1 MNAETSVAVAS
12 ERLLQAGLP
21 CLPVVKDGLCIGTLD
36 ETSMLAAFVGTAPED
51 AAIEPF
57 VRPLGATVRP
67 YATGAECLRTME
79 SSRQPHVVVVDD
91 RGWPLGVLTAS
102 RLFGTIEEDNRPRLV
117 GGMATPFGVYL
128 TNGTVTGGV
137 SQWALVGTG
146 AMMFFFLALGM
157 VMAKGLQLAV
167 PASVA
172 KSMWFDIG
180 ANVLVLA
187 VFVIGLRL
195 SGLTGFHGAEHKTV
209 NAIEQGEPLT
219 LDSVARMS
227 RIHPRCGTNL
237 AVAASLFFAI
247 FSIPWVADAQVR
259 GLLAGFITFFTWRPL
274 GSMAQRFVTTTSP
287 NAVQLQRGLDAA
299 NDLVRNYQRLG
310 DHQSSIPRSM
320 WNSGLLQIMAGSLA
334 MHLLIWGIMT
344 VLNVPAPWRDIIG
357 I

>member
-1 MNAETSVAVAS
+1 
-12 ERLLQAGLP
+12 
-21 CLPVVKDGLCIGTLD
+21 
-36 ETSMLAAFVGTAPED
+36 MLATFVGTAAED

-79 SSRQPHVVVVDD
+79 AEGQAWVVVVDD

-102 RLFGTIEEDNRPRLV
+102 RLFGTVQEDNRPRLV

-137 SQWALVGTG
+137 SQWALVATG

-157 VMAKGLQLAV
+157 VVARGIQLAV
-167 PASVA
+167 PAFVA
-172 KSMWFDIG
+172 KSMFFDIG
-180 ANVLVLA
+180 ANILVLG
-187 VFVIGLRL
+187 VFVLGLRL

-237 AVAASLFFAI
+237 AVAASLFFTL
-247 FSIPWVADAQVR
+247 FSIPWIADIQAR

-274 GSMAQRFVTTTSP
+274 GAMAQRFITTTSP
-287 NAVQLQRGLDAA
+287 KKSQLQGGLDAA
-299 NDLVRNYQRLG
+299 NQLVERYQKHG
-310 DHQSSIPRSM
+310 DHQSSVIRSM
-320 WNSGLLQIMAGSLA
+320 WNSGLLQIITGSLL
-334 MHLLIWGIMT
+334 MHLLIWGVMT

-357 I
+357 G